1 MATDQSSR
9 GEGAVGM
16 VTWDIDNRALT
27 ALAVTSPPH
36 TVQTDDQPAGPLVI
50 VPHTALVAFKA
61 IIIGVKRISCVLKS
75 VRAIH
80 S

>member
-27 ALAVTSPPH
+27 AVAVTSPPPH

-50 VPHTALVAFKA
+50 VPHTAFVAFKA
-61 IIIGVKRISCVLKS
+61 IIIGVKSI
-75 VRAIH
+75 
-80 S
+80 